1 MSTHCSWPETVLYAS
16 SSTLPTVVYSF
27 LFVCHTLRSA
37 LQQNC
42 YTLASPARQ
51 PCLNK
56 RNTVGPF
63 SMKTLFLAALVT
75 LLSFSS
81 AQAWTLVE
89 SKKLCTTTTQ
99 AFEMFKR
106 EGHQPV
112 ITTRLQAVLVTVW
125 LNTKRELIVTNTVS
139 VPNQSESLT
148 CILTLSDTPS
158 YVDLDGL
165 RELAQ

>member
-1 MSTHCSWPETVLYAS
+1 
-16 SSTLPTVVYSF
+16 
-27 LFVCHTLRSA
+27 
-37 LQQNC
+37 
-42 YTLASPARQ
+42 
-51 PCLNK
+51 
-56 RNTVGPF
+56 
-63 SMKTLFLAALVT
+63 MKPLLLAALVT
-75 LLSFSS
+75 LLSFSL
-81 AQAWTLVE
+81 AQAWTPVE

-148 CILTLSDTPS
+148 CVLTLSDTPS
-158 YVDLDGL
+158 YVDLDSL